1 MNILIVD
8 DERDQ
13 VESLA
18 RGLRKQKFF
27 VLEAHG
33 SQEAL
38 EHLESPSNRV
48 DMVITDYAMPDMD
61 GLELLKEIRSRYDYI
76 PVIIMTAYG
85 NKDLIIEA
93 IRNSCDSFIEKPF
106 TLDGLLTEIDRVREV
121 LDHQTGAHPLFKL
134 LPRIIHQQNRPLM
147 IIKGNAELSLLH
159 LDNPDVLRRYIT
171 RIMGAV
177 ERIDAINR
185 QLLTLSSQEERRQ
198 PEEPEK
204 RLASIL

>member
-18 RGLRKQKFF
+18 RGLRKQKLS

-33 SQEAL
+33 GQEAL
-38 EHLESPSNRV
+38 DHLEKSENGV
-48 DMVITDYAMPDMD
+48 DMVIADYAMPNMD
-61 GLELLKEIRSRYDYI
+61 GIELLKEIRSRYDYI

-106 TLDGLLTEIDRVREV
+106 TLEGLLAEIDRVRQT
-121 LDHQTGAHPLFKL
+121 LGQQTGAHPLFKL
-134 LPRIIHQQNRPLM
+134 LPRVIHQLNRPLM

-159 LDNPDVLRRYIT
+159 LDNPDVLRRYIS

-185 QLLTLSSQEERRQ
+185 QLLTLSIQDDRRSSDA
-198 PEEPEK
+198 PEE
-204 RLASIL
+204 L